1 LKQRILSI
9 QYFFFSGLLLLS
21 VNLLGQSSKTF
32 TNPLLPAGADP
43 WTIYKDGYY
52 YYTHTF
58 GNRLVLWKTKSIA
71 DLKTAPQKTVFTPPQ
86 GTMYSKQVWA
96 PELHHINNKWYL
108 YFAADSGRNEDHRIW
123 VLENSSKDP
132 LQGEWV
138 LKGNVADPSGKWA
151 IDASV
156 FQHKGQWYM
165 VWSGWEG
172 DTNGQQDI
180 YIAKLK
186 NPWTIEGERVRI
198 SSPTYAWER
207 HGDLNDAANPPHVA
221 VNEGPQFLRH
231 GEKVHLVYS
240 ASGCWTDRYSLG
252 VLSANA
258 NSNLLDSL
266 SWTKHPE
273 PVFQTSV
280 ENGVY
285 APGHNSF
292 FKSPDG
298 REDWIL
304 YHANNAPGQGCGR
317 QRSPR
322 AQRFTWRNGLPYFGE
337 PVRVGEPIPIPS
349 EKRKV
354 IKQKEKKVIH

>member
-1 LKQRILSI
+1 MLRYTLFYRFVFLHVLLCVVGSG
-9 QYFFFSGLLLLS
+9 FS
-21 VNLLGQSSKTF
+21 QPAKTF

-52 YYTHTF
+52 YYTHTV

-71 DLKTAPQKTVFTPPQ
+71 DLQTAPQKTVYTPPK
-86 GTMYSKQVWA
+86 GTMYSKQIWA

-123 VLENSSKDP
+123 VLENPSKDP
-132 LQGEWV
+132 LEGEWT
-138 LKGNVADPSGKWA
+138 LKGKVADPSDKWA

-156 FQHKGQWYM
+156 FQHKRQWYM

-172 DTNGQQDI
+172 DANGQQDI
-180 YIAKLK
+180 YIAMLK
-186 NPWTIEGERVRI
+186 NPWTIEGKRVRI
-198 SSPTYAWER
+198 ASPTYAWER
-207 HGDLNDAANPPHVA
+207 HGTLNDPNNPPHVA
-221 VNEGPQFLRH
+221 VNEGPQFLTH
-231 GEKVHLVYS
+231 GNKVHLVFS
-240 ASGCWTDRYSLG
+240 ASGCWTDNYALG
-252 VLSANA
+252 VLSASA
-258 NSNLLDSL
+258 NSDLLDST

-273 PVFQTSV
+273 PIFQSSI

-292 FKSPDG
+292 FRSPDG
-298 REDWIL
+298 KEEWIL
-304 YHANNAPGQGCGR
+304 YHANRAPGQGCGR

-337 PVRVGEPIPIPS
+337 PKKLGEAIPVPS
-349 EKRKV
+349 EK
-354 IKQKEKKVIH
+354 KKVVRQKSTAIR